1 MACPSATCIAIG
13 QPVPFRC
20 NRYASDRTNRTK
32 QDGRGCVPPQLGVYT
47 RYVSLVPV
55 VRPVR
60 PDRPAGLTVVSTQ
73 FAPSTTCVCFHLR
86 RAARAVTQTYERA
99 LAPSGLVPGQF
110 SVLTVL
116 HRFGPQPLSV
126 LADLMGM
133 DRTTLTRN
141 LRPME
146 RDGLVRVKAG
156 EKQDQ
161 RIRRVGL
168 TAAGERKWQ
177 EAEPLWAQVHR
188 HMVQGL
194 GTDGWPALR
203 DQLNSAIAAA
213 GQSAG
218 TLLILT
224 CSSRRLSCHPQHR
237 GTRRRSS

>member
-1 MACPSATCIAIG
+1 MNRISEKALPGATCIAIG
-13 QPVPFRC
+13 QRVPFRC
-20 NRYASDRTNRTK
+20 NRFVAIRSDGANRTAACAFS
-32 QDGRGCVPPQLGVYT
+32 QIRVYT
-47 RYVSLVPV
+47 PYADLARSA
-55 VRPVR
+55 RPVR
-60 PDRPAGLTVVSTQ
+60 PDRPVGLTLMPTQ

-99 LAPSGLVPGQF
+99 LAPSGLLPGQF

-156 EKQDQ
+156 DKQDQ
-161 RIRRVGL
+161 RIRRVAL
-168 TAAGERKWQ
+168 TGSGERKWQ

-188 HMVQGL
+188 AMVEGL
-194 GTDGWPALR
+194 GPEGWPALR
-203 DQLNSAIAAA
+203 DQLSSAIAAA

-218 TLLILT
+218 TF
-224 CSSRRLSCHPQHR
+224 
-237 GTRRRSS
+237 

>member
-1 MACPSATCIAIG
+1 MASREQVG
-13 QPVPFRC
+13 QDDQVG
-20 NRYASDRTNRTK
+20 
-32 QDGRGCVPPQLGVYT
+32 QGCAFSQIRVCTPCVDFV
-47 RYVSLVPV
+47 RS

-60 PDRPAGLTVVSTQ
+60 PDPSIGLTVMSTQ

-86 RAARAVTQTYERA
+86 RAARTVTQTYERV
-99 LAPSGLVPGQF
+99 LAPSGLVPGQY
-110 SVLTVL
+110 SLLTVL
-116 HRFGPQPLSV
+116 HRFGPRPLSA

-156 EKQDQ
+156 DKEDQ

-188 HMVQGL
+188 QMVEGL

-203 DQLNSAIAAA
+203 DQLTSAIAAA
-213 GQSAG
+213 RQPAG
-218 TLLILT
+218 TL
-224 CSSRRLSCHPQHR
+224 
-237 GTRRRSS
+237 

>member
-1 MACPSATCIAIG
+1 MRSLRG
-13 QPVPFRC
+13 EQV
-20 NRYASDRTNRTK
+20 
-32 QDGRGCVPPQLGVYT
+32 GRGEPDGLACVFLQIRVYT
-47 RYVSLVPV
+47 PYVDSVRLT
-55 VRPVR
+55 RPVR
-60 PDRPAGLTVVSTQ
+60 PDRPVGLTLMSTQ

-156 EKQDQ
+156 DKQDQ

-168 TAAGERKWQ
+168 TASGERKWQ

-203 DQLNSAIAAA
+203 DQLSSAIAAA

-218 TLLILT
+218 TL
-224 CSSRRLSCHPQHR
+224 
-237 GTRRRSS
+237 

>member
-1 MACPSATCIAIG
+1 MRSLRREQVG
-13 QPVPFRC
+13 RGE
-20 NRYASDRTNRTK
+20 
-32 QDGRGCVPPQLGVYT
+32 QDGPACTFPQIRVYT
-47 RYVSLVPV
+47 PYVDSVRPP
-55 VRPVR
+55 RPVR
-60 PDRPAGLTVVSTQ
+60 PDRPVGLTLVSTQ

-99 LAPSGLVPGQF
+99 LAPSGLLPGQF

-141 LRPME
+141 LRPLE
-146 RDGLVRVKAG
+146 RDGLVRIKAG
-156 EKQDQ
+156 DKEDQ

-168 TAAGERKWQ
+168 TASGERKWQ

-188 HMVQGL
+188 AMVEGL
-194 GTDGWPALR
+194 GPEGWPALR
-203 DQLNSAIAAA
+203 DQLSSAIAAA

-218 TLLILT
+218 TL
-224 CSSRRLSCHPQHR
+224 
-237 GTRRRSS
+237 

>member
-1 MACPSATCIAIG
+1 M
-13 QPVPFRC
+13 
-20 NRYASDRTNRTK
+20 
-32 QDGRGCVPPQLGVYT
+32 
-47 RYVSLVPV
+47 
-55 VRPVR
+55 
-60 PDRPAGLTVVSTQ
+60 STQ

-86 RAARAVTQTYERA
+86 RTARAVTQTYERA
-99 LAPSGLVPGQF
+99 LAPSGLLPGQF

-156 EKQDQ
+156 DKEDQ

-168 TAAGERKWQ
+168 SASGERKWQ

-194 GTDGWPALR
+194 GPDGWPALR
-203 DQLNSAIAAA
+203 DQLTSAIAAA
-213 GQSAG
+213 GHSAA
-218 TLLILT
+218 TL
-224 CSSRRLSCHPQHR
+224 
-237 GTRRRSS
+237 